1 MITADQQRLVFE
13 PLGQGAWRLC
23 DAGIDEAS
31 AERLIAYVERAAS
44 GGYEAIWMRPG
55 LRASHHA
62 TREDVRLTAMAQRSG
77 KVASTRSKP
86 IPIPHLTPLQS
97 PLARGLPGA
106 N

>member
-44 GGYEAIWMRPG
+44 GGYVAEMFRMFVW
-55 LRASHHA
+55 LC
-62 TREDVRLTAMAQRSG
+62 VRGECVVYLCVCVR
-77 KVASTRSKP
+77 VE
-86 IPIPHLTPLQS
+86 
-97 PLARGLPGA
+97 
-106 N
+106 